1 MDSSRG
7 VKLVAALM
15 EVARF
20 GRLRIA
26 ESSGRSIADPILFI
40 SDGHCCLAVSLSAS
54 DFIHCQDKII
64 STIEAQFHMP
74 TVSEQRTLQKLV

>member
-26 ESSGRSIADPILFI
+26 ESSDRINSGYDA
-40 SDGHCCLAVSLSAS
+40 
-54 DFIHCQDKII
+54 IH
-64 STIEAQFHMP
+64 
-74 TVSEQRTLQKLV
+74 L